1 MATYAELQ
9 TQIAELQAKAE
20 QARIEELSGAIAQIH
35 ALMKQYGITV
45 QDLQG
50 TEKKTRKTSAPVA
63 AKYRDP
69 ATGKE
74 WTGRGREPLWLKDK
88 NKDDFKI

>member
-1 MATYAELQ
+1 MATYAEFQ

-20 QARIEELSGAIAQIH
+20 QARKEELSSAIAQIH
-35 ALMKQYGITV
+35 ALMKEHGITV
-45 QDLQG
+45 RDLQG
-50 TEKKTRKTSAPVA
+50 TDKKARKAFASVA

-74 WTGRGREPLWLKDK
+74 WTGRGRAPLWLKDK